1 MKKSK
6 IGLWAIISPV
16 KFKITIAMLLASIG
30 AISLISSLLLLCL
43 TLSNILI
50 DTPLIIFSMELDLIK
65 TVLLLAIL
73 TIIAFTARLG
83 GFIVSHLAAFHL
95 EQILRTNLSQHLA
108 TVPLGYII
116 SNGSGTL
123 KKVIQD
129 DVKTLHA
136 FVADSTPMIAKSIV
150 APIST
155 FLILSI
161 IDYRFALATLIVF
174 ILGWIT
180 MAFAMRDSKTLR
192 IKYEK
197 SQSNIN
203 KAVIEFAQA
212 MPVVRTFDEGTTSFK
227 RYNDALLDYKTNLH
241 HWMNVSAFSA
251 KLGMIV
257 LSPLPTL
264 IAVIITAIY
273 LSNFGVLNLF
283 GFICALFLSTGM
295 ADSMMPLMW
304 INNHI
309 KKSQASALKIQ
320 EVLEMKSLEILK
332 ETKSINTYDIEFE
345 NVSFKY
351 DSVEKYALKNISFKV
366 TQGSIT
372 ALVGPSGAGKST
384 VAKLIPRFWDVNSG
398 AIKIG
403 NVNIKELSTE
413 TLMNTVSFVF
423 QDTFLFQDT
432 IYNNIKMANQEA
444 TKEDIINACKAAQIH
459 DFIEGL
465 PNGYETLAGD
475 RGTNLSG
482 GQKQRIT
489 IARAILRNTPIII
502 LDEATAFTDPENEE
516 EIIKALA
523 NLTIN
528 KTVIMI
534 AHRLSTIKNSDQ
546 IIVFD
551 EGKISEI
558 GKHDELLEKQGI
570 YSKLWRNYEK
580 ASSWNLEKIEDKKGK
595 NNE

>member
-1 MKKSK
+1 
-6 IGLWAIISPV
+6 
-16 KFKITIAMLLASIG
+16 
-30 AISLISSLLLLCL
+30 
-43 TLSNILI
+43 
-50 DTPLIIFSMELDLIK
+50 
-65 TVLLLAIL
+65 
-73 TIIAFTARLG
+73 
-83 GFIVSHLAAFHL
+83 
-95 EQILRTNLSQHLA
+95 
-108 TVPLGYII
+108 
-116 SNGSGTL
+116 
-123 KKVIQD
+123 
-129 DVKTLHA
+129 
-136 FVADSTPMIAKSIV
+136 
-150 APIST
+150 
-155 FLILSI
+155 
-161 IDYRFALATLIVF
+161 
-174 ILGWIT
+174 

-320 EVLEMKSLEILK
+320 EVLEIKSLEILK

-546 IIVFD
+546 IIV
-551 EGKISEI
+551 
-558 GKHDELLEKQGI
+558 
-570 YSKLWRNYEK
+570 
-580 ASSWNLEKIEDKKGK
+580 
-595 NNE
+595 

>member
-1 MKKSK
+1 M
-6 IGLWAIISPV
+6 
-16 KFKITIAMLLASIG
+16 
-30 AISLISSLLLLCL
+30 
-43 TLSNILI
+43 
-50 DTPLIIFSMELDLIK
+50 
-65 TVLLLAIL
+65 
-73 TIIAFTARLG
+73 
-83 GFIVSHLAAFHL
+83 AAFHL

-203 KAVIEFAQA
+203 KTVIEFAQA

-320 EVLEMKSLEILK
+320 EVLEIKSLEILK
-332 ETKSINTYDIEFE
+332 ETKSI
-345 NVSFKY
+345 
-351 DSVEKYALKNISFKV
+351 
-366 TQGSIT
+366 
-372 ALVGPSGAGKST
+372 
-384 VAKLIPRFWDVNSG
+384 
-398 AIKIG
+398 
-403 NVNIKELSTE
+403 
-413 TLMNTVSFVF
+413 TL
-423 QDTFLFQDT
+423 
-432 IYNNIKMANQEA
+432 EA
-444 TKEDIINACKAAQIH
+444 
-459 DFIEGL
+459 
-465 PNGYETLAGD
+465 
-475 RGTNLSG
+475 
-482 GQKQRIT
+482 
-489 IARAILRNTPIII
+489 
-502 LDEATAFTDPENEE
+502 
-516 EIIKALA
+516 
-523 NLTIN
+523 
-528 KTVIMI
+528 
-534 AHRLSTIKNSDQ
+534 
-546 IIVFD
+546 
-551 EGKISEI
+551 
-558 GKHDELLEKQGI
+558 
-570 YSKLWRNYEK
+570 
-580 ASSWNLEKIEDKKGK
+580 
-595 NNE
+595 